1 MPSTS
6 KKQHNFMAAIAN
18 NPSFAKKVGIPQSVG
33 EDFSA
38 ADKGKKFGRGGMAA
52 LNKQNT
58 QHGSMDMPFK
68 SSKKF
73 GGMKFG
79 GKVRRFQEGGFSEAQ
94 EKWLGDADRTDP
106 HILRRMRN
114 AVPDKPNYAPVEDRR
129 PPALAP
135 TPAAQRNYSDL
146 DPAPAQGADSN
157 KNVAA
162 VKPPREDTAVTVAAV
177 KPPREDKARKAAAA
191 ELSRESN
198 RPNTSRQAPASPTA
212 KTKIDASDDDF
223 ARKIKKDKADDEA
236 GAADV
241 VSKALMLAG
250 MVPFAGPAVRGIS
263 TGVKAINAAR
273 AARAARTAEAREKA
287 KEAAYDARRAS
298 DMEAGFKKGG
308 TMKYAKGGMAGGG
321 MSPTAMAA
329 MMARRRPRMGA
340 GMPPVMPPAPMGMK
354 KGGMANFEKSGKD
367 AEKKGMKEGSKADMA
382 MDKKQMMGMNMGGMT
397 RKFGKGGM
405 HKMPDGKMMKN
416 SAMNMGGMAGMK
428 KGGMPMKDG
437 KPAFMMGK
445 KMNMGGMAK
454 GTNMNPKGSTSG
466 SSRAGENTKIQK
478 RGLTEGRVIKMASGG
493 SVSSAS
499 RRADGIA
506 QRGKT
511 RC

>member
-1 MPSTS
+1 MEAVA
-6 KKQHNFMAAIAN
+6 H
-18 NPSFAKKVGIPQSVG
+18 NPSFAKKAGIPQSVG
-33 EDFSA
+33 KDFSA
-38 ADKGKKFGRGGMAA
+38 ADKGRKFGRGGMAA
-52 LNKQNT
+52 TNKQNT

-68 SSKKF
+68 SLKKF
-73 GGMKFG
+73 GGMQFG
-79 GKVRRFQEGGFSEAQ
+79 GKVKRYDGEEGSYVNSRPFSETKATEERTTTRDVPAEPSAPAKSSGSAGFRAAFAEARKDG
-94 EKWLGDADRTDP
+94 EKTFDYDGKSYATDLRKPSKDYGDESARMLARSP
-106 HILRRMRN
+106 RRET
-114 AVPDKPNYAPVEDRR
+114 VTETID
-129 PPALAP
+129 
-135 TPAAQRNYSDL
+135 TPA
-146 DPAPAQGADSN
+146 
-157 KNVAA
+157 
-162 VKPPREDTAVTVAAV
+162 VTGRA
-177 KPPREDKARKAAAA
+177 DKASKRMPSPEQKQGNTERLAQIAGTAMLFSPAGAVRGALTRGIMSKPVRAAFRAAA
-191 ELSRESN
+191 EG
-198 RPNTSRQAPASPTA
+198 TA
-212 KTKIDASDDDF
+212 KQ
-223 ARKIKKDKADDEA
+223 
-236 GAADV
+236 
-241 VSKALMLAG
+241 VSAKSA
-250 MVPFAGPAVRGIS
+250 
-263 TGVKAINAAR
+263 
-273 AARAARTAEAREKA
+273 A

-298 DMEAGFKKGG
+298 DMAAGFKKGG

-454 GTNMNPKGSTSG
+454 YAGGGGIESRGKTKGT
-466 SSRAGENTKIQK
+466 
-478 RGLTEGRVIKMASGG
+478 VIRMASGG